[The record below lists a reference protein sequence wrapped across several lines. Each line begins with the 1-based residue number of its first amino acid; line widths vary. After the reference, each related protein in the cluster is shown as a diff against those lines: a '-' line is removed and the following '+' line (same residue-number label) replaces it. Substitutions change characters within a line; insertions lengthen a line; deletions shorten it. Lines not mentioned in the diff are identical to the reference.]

1 MIFRFSIMSQ
11 VTLKPGSSHFAFEAR
26 GRSVLAPVCLLGRD
40 AGEVSE
46 EDIALTWGPVMAHF

>member
-1 MIFRFSIMSQ
+1 MSQ